1 LSLVPLKL
9 FFKNLLAPVLFD
21 VNAINM
27 KLKSAA
33 RRYTQTARAQSAEAT
48 AQRILDAFLERL
60 MTDWFDEITLDRV
73 AADAG
78 VTVQTVLRRFD
89 GKEGLLANAVKV
101 LALQIRARRG
111 AAAAGDIG
119 SLVDGV
125 IDDYEATGDAVIRLL
140 ALEPRHPALKEVLDF
155 GRSEHRDWS
164 STAFGEA
171 LGKLNPAVR
180 NRAIDALIVNT
191 DVYTWKL
198 LRRDMGRSGAET
210 AATMKC
216 LVEATI
222 AEFTNPNRK
231 R

>member
-1 LSLVPLKL
+1 
-9 FFKNLLAPVLFD
+9 
-21 VNAINM
+21 M
-27 KLKSAA
+27 KLKPAA
-33 RRYTQTARAQSAEAT
+33 RRYTQTARAQSAEDT
-48 AQRILDAFLERL
+48 ARRILEAFLERL

-78 VTVQTVLRRFD
+78 VTVQTVVRRFG
-89 GKEGLLANAVKV
+89 GKEGLLTNAVKIMAV
-101 LALQIRARRG
+101 QIRARRG
-111 AAAAGDIG
+111 EAVGDIG
-119 SLVDGV
+119 SVVEGI

-171 LGKLNPAVR
+171 LSKLNLAVR
-180 NRAIDALIVNT
+180 NRALDALVVNT

-198 LRRDMGRSGAET
+198 LRRDMGRSTAET
-210 AATMKC
+210 AAIMKC

-222 AEFTNPNRK
+222 GEFTKPNRK
-231 R
+231 H